1 MAENLSATAG
11 PTGFLRGGFIQTLV
25 EDSSL
30 MNSIQNKLFIGGKF
44 VDALDGATIEVF
56 NPHDNSLITR
66 IAEAKAAD
74 VDLAVAAAE
83 RAFPAW
89 SAMAAAERGRLLL
102 KLADRIEAE
111 ADYLAKLEA
120 IDTGHPIRDAR
131 NIDVLRTAA
140 CYRYFGGMADKFQ
153 GSLVPVETGFLNY
166 VSRVP
171 VGVVGQIVP
180 WNFPLMFTS
189 WKMGPALAAGN
200 TVVMKPSEITPL
212 STLRIAEMMAE
223 IGFPEGVVNIVV
235 GYGATAGQHLAE
247 HPAVGKISFTGSTN
261 IGRRIVEASKGNL
274 KRVQLELGGK
284 GANIIFEDANL
295 IAAVN
300 GSAWAIFH
308 NQGQA
313 CIAGSRLII
322 HEKVADEFLDRFV
335 TLAKSI
341 RLGNPL
347 DPDTEMGPLTST
359 VHRDRVLAF
368 VDVAKQQGGEI
379 LSGGKAPSHPDL
391 AAGCYVE
398 PTIVR
403 AKPTDRVSQEEV
415 FGPFVTVT
423 TFKDDAE
430 ALQIANATEYGL
442 GSGLWTRDLSR
453 AHKMARDIRAGM
465 VWVNSYKR
473 VNPGSPFGG
482 VGQSGYG
489 REMGFEAMHDYT
501 EAKSVWVNVDA
512 QILPHFKR

>member
-1 MAENLSATAG
+1 MS
-11 PTGFLRGGFIQTLV
+11 
-25 EDSSL
+25 
-30 MNSIQNKLFIGGKF
+30 SIQNKLFIGGTF
-44 VDALDGATIEVF
+44 VDAKDGATIDVL

-66 IAEAKAAD
+66 VAEAKAAD
-74 VDLAVAAAE
+74 VDAAVDAAE
-83 RAFPAW
+83 RAFPLG
-89 SAMAAAERGRLLL
+89 SGMPAAERGKLLL

-111 ADYLAKLEA
+111 ADALARLEA
-120 IDTGHPIRDAR
+120 IDTGHPIRDAK

-153 GSLVPVETGFLNY
+153 GSLVPVEAGFLNY

-171 VGVVGQIVP
+171 IGVVGQIVP

-189 WKMGPALAAGN
+189 WKLGPALAAGN

-247 HPAVGKISFTGSTN
+247 HPKVGKISFTGSTN
-261 IGRRIVEASKGNL
+261 IGRSIVAASKGNL

-284 GANIIFEDANL
+284 GANIVFEDANL
-295 IAAVN
+295 AAAVN

-322 HEKVADEFLDRFV
+322 HEKVADEFLERFV
-335 TLAKSI
+335 GLAKSI

-359 VHRDRVLAF
+359 VHRDRVLSY
-368 VDVAKQQGGEI
+368 VEVAKQQGGEI
-379 LSGGKAPSHPDL
+379 LAGGKAPANPEL
-391 AAGCYVE
+391 AKGCYVE

-403 AKPTDRVSQEEV
+403 AKPADRVSQEEV

-423 TFKDDAE
+423 TFKDDAD
-430 ALQIANATEYGL
+430 ALRIANSTEYGL

-453 AHKMARDIRAGM
+453 AHKMAREIRAGM
-465 VWVNSYKR
+465 VWINSYKR

-512 QILPHFKR
+512 QIPPHFKR